1 MFTDRRSF
9 VFGAVALAACQDS
22 RAVGS
27 TGARILRPEG
37 FGAKGDG
44 ISDDTAA
51 IQRCLSAAPEGT
63 VVELRSGATYRID
76 TVDRS
81 NPGGFGGLKL
91 KSGQILRLNG
101 AELKALPSRAE
112 RGSVV
117 QGGGV
122 SGWRIEGPGRI
133 TGERDAHIG
142 TAGEWGMGVSAWSAR
157 GWAIGPDVEI
167 NNCWGDGIYVGEGER
182 GRPCENFLIDR
193 VRIWNCRRNGISVVG
208 GRNGHIRSVNIHDI
222 DGTAPRGGIDLE
234 PDRAETPNRNIK
246 ISDSKIRRVE
256 VGIYVTVANQNVEI
270 AGMDIEARNS
280 GIIVGHVADNVK
292 IRSNPNIRSLI
303 GGAEGAAIR
312 AVGNPALIRGIDIRN
327 NRLSG
332 GGYFVVDFWG
342 DGYRDL
348 SVTANDIRASNRGVQ
363 GIARVHNG
371 TFTDNACLI
380 GASAGKPGD
389 YFVHLQGTVHGG
401 NSYRNTSAHK
411 MFAAH
416 RGGRNLGGDRYE
428 SASLTGAF
436 ERCDD
441 CDRIAGLR

>member
-1 MFTDRRSF
+1 MLTDRRSF

-27 TGARILRPEG
+27 TGARILRPEE

-44 ISDDTAA
+44 VSDDTRAL
-51 IQRCLSAAPEGT
+51 QRCLDAAPDGAI
-63 VVELRSGATYRID
+63 VQLRPKAIYRVDTRDPTGARW
-76 TVDRS
+76 
-81 NPGGFGGLKL
+81 FGGLKL
-91 KSGQILRLNG
+91 NSGQRLHLNG
-101 AELKALPSRAE
+101 GELRALPSREE

-117 QGGGV
+117 QGAGV

-157 GWAIGPDVEI
+157 DWAIGPDVEI
-167 NNCWGDGIYVGEGER
+167 NNCWGDGIYVGEAER
-182 GRPCENFLIDR
+182 GRPCEDFLIDR
-193 VRIWNCRRNGISVVG
+193 VRIWNCRRNGISIVG
-208 GRNGHIRSVNIHDI
+208 GRNGHIRSADIHDI

-234 PDRAETPNRNIK
+234 PDRAESPNRNIK

-256 VGIYVTVANQNVEI
+256 VGVYVTVANQNVEI
-270 AGMDIEARNS
+270 SGMDIEARNS
-280 GIIVGHVADNVK
+280 GIIIGHVADNVK
-292 IRSNPNIRSLI
+292 IRSNPSIRSVI

-348 SVTANDIRASNRGVQ
+348 SVVGNHIRASNRGVQ

-371 TFTDNACLI
+371 TFANNICVIEAP
-380 GASAGKPGD
+380 AGKAGD
-389 YFVHLQGTVHGG
+389 YFVHLQGTLHGG
-401 NSYRNTSAHK
+401 NIYRNLSPHK

-428 SASLTGAF
+428 SASLTAAF
-436 ERCDD
+436 ERCDE